1 MSFFTDSTV
10 QDLVQSTIEKVDSL
24 EESQQKKLMK
34 IFRKTRQEL
43 MDRLL
48 LVEPGTFTEQ
58 QLNVTLVQVNAAI
71 EAIRRDLKYGM
82 VNAGEVMAEKGISDI
97 ANEIE
102 KMSDYF
108 SGSVTP
114 INIKGIL
121 NATNPNNYLV
131 NKYEASIDAYSEAL
145 RAQITSNIVQSM
157 AMRDTT
163 ERTVQ
168 RMVSDI
174 GRFFIGE
181 EWKLTRIART
191 EFHHVYNFSKMMG
204 MGEVRDSTLPDLK
217 KALMHPMDNRTAADS
232 KRLAAENP
240 IVDIDEP
247 FRFKWKGEVRVF
259 QAPPDRPNDRSIL
272 VPYREQWGRQ
282 ATAFGKSG

>member
-1 MSFFTDSTV
+1 
-10 QDLVQSTIEKVDSL
+10 
-24 EESQQKKLMK
+24 
-34 IFRKTRQEL
+34 
-43 MDRLL
+43 
-48 LVEPGTFTEQ
+48 
-58 QLNVTLVQVNAAI
+58 
-71 EAIRRDLKYGM
+71 
-82 VNAGEVMAEKGISDI
+82 
-97 ANEIE
+97 
-102 KMSDYF
+102 
-108 SGSVTP
+108 
-114 INIKGIL
+114 
-121 NATNPNNYLV
+121 
-131 NKYEASIDAYSEAL
+131 
-145 RAQITSNIVQSM
+145 M

-191 EFHHVYNFSKMMG
+191 ELHHVYNFSKMMG